1 MVGSLCLVLPLVFL
15 NYGVIS
21 CTIIMII
28 LGFVQYNT
36 CSLLI
41 LHLKDDEIDTEHM
54 IKRILGKSWMQ
65 AFRFCSGTL
74 LFIVGIIYF

>member
-15 NYGVIS
+15 KYGVFS
-21 CTIIMII
+21 CTLIMII

-41 LHLKDDEIDTEHM
+41 LHLKDTDLDTEHM
-54 IKRILGKSWMQ
+54 IKRILGK
-65 AFRFCSGTL
+65 
-74 LFIVGIIYF
+74 